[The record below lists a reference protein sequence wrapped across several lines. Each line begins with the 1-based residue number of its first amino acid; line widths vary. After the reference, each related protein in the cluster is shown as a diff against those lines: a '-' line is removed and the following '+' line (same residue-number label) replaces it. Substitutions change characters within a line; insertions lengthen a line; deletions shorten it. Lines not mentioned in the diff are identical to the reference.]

1 LGGLTGGRDSHAVQK
16 KTLERANQVVTCPAA
31 RDLKKRQL
39 DDTLEH
45 SLFAAAN
52 TR

>member
-1 LGGLTGGRDSHAVQK
+1 MGVVDWRAGLPYS
-16 KTLERANQVVTCPAA
+16 TLERANQVVTCPAA